1 MHRALNNVVDVDV
14 FDDYDMATSTWT
26 ATTTSTTSFPTST
39 LSSTTMVT
47 TFTLASKLSQSDS
60 AARISAD
67 ESYEEAAKMP
77 HLKGENECAILA
89 TYIRYAAYHM
99 LHI

>member
-1 MHRALNNVVDVDV
+1 MHRALNDVVDVDIL
-14 FDDYDMATSTWT
+14 DDYDMATSTWT

-47 TFTLASKLSQSDS
+47 TSTLVSRLSQSDDS
-60 AARISAD
+60 D
-67 ESYEEAAKMP
+67 ESYEGAAKMI

-99 LHI
+99 LHIQTRDQ